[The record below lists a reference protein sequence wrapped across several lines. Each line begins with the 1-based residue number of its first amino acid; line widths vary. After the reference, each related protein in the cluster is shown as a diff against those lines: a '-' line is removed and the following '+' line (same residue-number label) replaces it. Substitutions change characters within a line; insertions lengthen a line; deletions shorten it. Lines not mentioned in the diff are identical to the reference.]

1 MNFLKKFLGSS
12 PTDEV
17 ISIPSGK
24 LFLTRSPQS
33 PKGELECLYNDA
45 FASIRQTTSA
55 FYYRLV
61 ITRVYQEG
69 ELAAH
74 GDSGFGD
81 SDDED
86 EFNDHDTPHSISDSN
101 IGLGHSKDEYVFEIS
116 EDLKIHCYDKEDG
129 TKAISWKDLD
139 GDLGD
144 RFEFIVDEITKQ
156 TDIDSF
162 MLALYKCQYE
172 RKYHK
177 SSLEITTTN
186 ELKEFVYDPKTEL
199 LSFNDLNK
207 DIHDFE
213 YEEDEYE
220 YEDET
225 KATEPPKVGAEAGA
239 SEVESDGDDEFHDA
253 EGSIGGTNTSIV
265 GTVVYEFKTN
275 LELYLFSPDT
285 GTFII
290 KGKKNEV
297 CIKILDSGDWNYYLV
312 VDSIDENGRPLKFD
326 CPFTKDMNPT
336 FNFTYNSFVFNHFV
350 QSKGQSIVF
359 SWLLKFEEESQ
370 LSEFQVNF
378 STQLW
383 QAFNK
388 TIYNPPTKDT
398 TDSEM
403 DYVMDTLS
411 NFRID
416 DETGLDEE
424 DEKNLDDMSDDDG
437 LDDGAFL
444 EAEKIIRNGKQNLFV
459 PEDDEDDEYG
469 DYEND
474 RKLSEFKQ
482 SDKNSNLSVGYSN
495 DRSYVVRG
503 NKLGVFK
510 NDDDE
515 VSYQTTIA
523 NMTNLKGKDFIPKST
538 MLHMQDQYMI
548 MQNPEFDDKKLFKM
562 DLERGKIVEEWDVH
576 DQQAITSFG
585 PNTKFSQLT
594 AEQTLT
600 GVSKNGMFRIDPRLP
615 TSKLV
620 NDNTFK
626 LYKTK
631 YNDFSSMA
639 TTQHGHIAVGSKKG
653 DIRLYDRL
661 GINAKSALPSL
672 GEPIIGLDVSA
683 DGRWLLATCETYLLL
698 IDTKIG
704 DNQRNAGELGFL
716 KSFDKDKKPKPRRLT
731 IKPEHVAY
739 MSLETGGK
747 PLSFTKA
754 HFNTGLD
761 SKETSIVT
769 SSGPYVISW
778 SLKKVLQPPK
788 KSKNTSGSS
797 SVVPED
803 QSYLIKKYSQNV
815 IADNFKF
822 GSNADVILALQDDVE
837 MTNKKVFSRPSKIIF
852 GSTKN
857 SIVKEF

>member
-17 ISIPSGK
+17 ILIPSGK

-101 IGLGHSKDEYVFEIS
+101 IGLGHSKDEYVFEIL

-378 STQLW
+378 LTQLW

-631 YNDFSSMA
+631 YNDFLSMA

-788 KSKNTSGSS
+788 KSKNTSGSL